1 MKNYLKEALSDD
13 EKKYIFGI
21 INKVVLKYI
30 RESSQKLEK
39 ECMSIDDDEFP
50 EQLLL
55 VEDTYNFLS
64 KNSKTEM
71 LREILTLE
79 PYSKYEKEKIVETL
93 DNILKELEISNH
105 IASLTFNEKLVVF
118 LLYLEG
124 YNVNQV
130 ATLLNVNRKTIRNR
144 NTSIK
149 RKFEKVKESLTNEK

>member
-1 MKNYLKEALSDD
+1 M
-13 EKKYIFGI
+13 
-21 INKVVLKYI
+21 KYI
-30 RESSQKLEK
+30 RESSKKLEN
-39 ECMSIDDDEFP
+39 ECMSIDDDGFP

-64 KNSKTEM
+64 KNAKTEM

-79 PYSKYEKEKIVETL
+79 PYSEYEKEKIVETL

-130 ATLLNVNRKTIRNR
+130 ATLLNVNRKTICNR

-149 RKFEKVKESLTNEK
+149 RKFEKVKESLTNER